1 MSGWSSDV
9 CSSDLGWLDHEGG
22 AERREAARPL
32 ADQRREPCPLWGRGE
47 EGPLSGRLP
56 ALAGRRKSE
65 VGLCQQ
71 EGAVPRLR
79 IDLVSDGENLLPR
92 RIEGVEISGFQLSRF
107 RSQLAERARLHEEG
121 DLQRAVVD
129 PEADEISPGVVASA
143 QIRECEGP
151 CRPRARGR
159 MWTGPGRR

>member
-1 MSGWSSDV
+1 M
-9 CSSDLGWLDHEGG
+9 
-22 AERREAARPL
+22 
-32 ADQRREPCPLWGRGE
+32 
-47 EGPLSGRLP
+47 SGRLP

-121 DLQRAVVD
+121 DLQRAVVA
-129 PEADEISPGVVASA
+129 PEQDDIEPGVEAYDRKSDV
-143 QIRECEGP
+143 EGEGWSV
-151 CRPRARGR
+151 RLDIG
-159 MWTGPGRR
+159 GRRKIKKKKK